1 MNGILKARHRSCFC
15 YVPVWVLFGES
26 FETLNIVF
34 SCKTSKLIRLLGFC
48 LLFVA
53 FTVPFVVGVVA
64 VVVVVIV
71 IVVVVVVVVV
81 VVAAVVI
88 TCVSDIFL

>member
-71 IVVVVVVVVV
+71 IVVVVVVV
-81 VVAAVVI
+81 AAVVI

>member
-81 VVAAVVI
+81 AAVVI
-88 TCVSDIFL
+88 TCVSNIFL

>member
-71 IVVVVVVVVV
+71 IVVVVVVVVA
-81 VVAAVVI
+81 AAVVI

>member
-81 VVAAVVI
+81 VAAVVI
-88 TCVSDIFL
+88 TCVSNIFL

>member
-71 IVVVVVVVVV
+71 IVVVVVVA

>member
-81 VVAAVVI
+81 AAVAI

>member
-1 MNGILKARHRSCFC
+1 M
-15 YVPVWVLFGES
+15 
-26 FETLNIVF
+26 
-34 SCKTSKLIRLLGFC
+34 GFC

-81 VVAAVVI
+81 AAVVI
-88 TCVSDIFL
+88 TCVSDIFLLLCILFYNKRNIISPAFFGCLTVMKIFLS

>member
-81 VVAAVVI
+81 VAAVVI

>member
-53 FTVPFVVGVVA
+53 FTVPFVVGGVA

-71 IVVVVVVVVV
+71 IVVVVVVV

>member
-71 IVVVVVVVVV
+71 IVVVVVVVV
-81 VVAAVVI
+81 AAVVI

>member
-53 FTVPFVVGVVA
+53 FTVLFVVGVVA

-81 VVAAVVI
+81 AAVVI

>member
-53 FTVPFVVGVVA
+53 FTVPFVVGVVG

-71 IVVVVVVVVV
+71 IVVVVVVV

>member
-81 VVAAVVI
+81 AAVVI
-88 TCVSDIFL
+88 TCVSYIFL

>member
-71 IVVVVVVVVV
+71 IVVVVVVV
-81 VVAAVVI
+81 AAVVI
-88 TCVSDIFL
+88 TCVSNIFL

>member
-81 VVAAVVI
+81 AAVVI

>member
-71 IVVVVVVVVV
+71 IVVAVVVA